1 MTSDSERKSV
11 KATVTPRKDNTNPK
25 PLLTRREIEHER
37 QVLNEMEKFREID
50 SVLPKVKVGAFIDGQ
65 NKRLDCIEAMAKLLE
80 RLVYLYGDD
89 AYIPNA
95 LQDAKDLLSTF
106 NATGGE
112 GS

>member
-1 MTSDSERKSV
+1 MT
-11 KATVTPRKDNTNPK
+11 TNPK
-25 PLLTRREIEHER
+25 PLLTRK
-37 QVLNEMEKFREID
+37 QVAAIADMECDCTDPRCKFGESACRT
-50 SVLPKVKVGAFIDGQ
+50 
-65 NKRLDCIEAMAKLLE
+65 IEAMAKLLE

-95 LQDAKDLLSTF
+95 LQGAKDMLATF

>member
-1 MTSDSERKSV
+1 MT
-11 KATVTPRKDNTNPK
+11 TNPK

-65 NKRLDCIEAMAKLLE
+65 NKRLDCIEAMAELLTE
-80 RLVYLYGDD
+80 RCEDLVGFEEWCGTHDKFCE
-89 AYIPNA
+89 PC
-95 LQDAKDLLSTF
+95 QRKHDLLSTF

-112 GS
+112 GA

>member
-1 MTSDSERKSV
+1 MT
-11 KATVTPRKDNTNPK
+11 TNPK

-80 RLVYLYGDD
+80 RAVNDD
-89 AYIPNA
+89 IGVNSMTLHDDIEAF
-95 LQDAKDLLSTF
+95 LQTF